1 MAYDWNKLKQDSIIG
16 FSYSSSE
23 EEAFLGLKAKVKD
36 LVKASIL
43 LRSSPDFV
51 ELKGESEPGE
61 YKISRKILPAI
72 IAEELR
78 AYIDADIPYGFQYFV
93 RYCHHNKF
101 ALDTDLVIDLY
112 DFVYWWKPTQ
122 LQTDEGVLLN
132 LKLKTDRNLKAMTRD
147 IVVAIDAGHGGK
159 YPGAVGPNN
168 ILEKDVTLLISKEL
182 ERTLR
187 DTNGYKPVM
196 IRSGDETIG
205 LNDRFQNARKMG
217 ADIFISIHADG
228 FRLSSV
234 KGASVFIWS
243 DEASSTI
250 ARNLSEKQ
258 RKRIQ
263 ADINNLQPS
272 DFNED
277 LARALYPKIYENKIS
292 QSKILGTKILDQLKR
307 DPYTKIHKKNVEFAD
322 FRVLKSIDI
331 PSVLVESG
339 FITNPEDAQRLKGKP
354 GRRMIA
360 RSIFLG
366 IHNYFLEN
374 PIIGTIIENNPEF
387 LSYKIQKGDVL
398 SEIAIRFGVS
408 VESIDKNNLGSLVR
422 TLLGSLMVIFVF
434 YSLPLLI
441 NFTNDNILNGAEF
454 RNNSKSVLA
463 YTLDKKNNGLLVPF
477 KPETS

>member
-1 MAYDWNKLKQDSIIG
+1 MRQAQTY
-16 FSYSSSE
+16 
-23 EEAFLGLKAKVKD
+23 FLIGLKVMNKFLLILILSVAAQSNELAFKDIKETSDGSINISFGLEKVSYINSYTLENPSRLVFD
-36 LVKASIL
+36 INQANVKAPINEIYNY
-43 LRSSPDFV
+43 PI
-51 ELKGESEPGE
+51 K
-61 YKISRKILPAI
+61 KI
-72 IAEELR
+72 R
-78 AYIDADIPYGFQYFV
+78 ASNEKDNTRI
-93 RYCHHNKF
+93 
-101 ALDTDLVIDLY
+101 VIDLY

-122 LQTDEGVLLN
+122 LQTEEGVVLN
-132 LKLKTDRNLKAMTRD
+132 LKLKNNKNLKTMTRD

-187 DTNGYKPVM
+187 DTRGYQPVM
-196 IRSGDETIG
+196 IRGGDETIG
-205 LNDRFQNARKMG
+205 LNDRYQNARKMG

-263 ADINNLQPS
+263 ADINNLEPS

-277 LARALYPKIYENKIS
+277 LARKLYPEIYEKKVN

-339 FITNPEDAQRLKGKP
+339 FITNPEDAERLKGKA

-374 PIIGTIIENNPEF
+374 PIKGTIVENKPEF

-408 VESIDKNNLGSLVR
+408 VESIDKNNKLNNRPIYPGQ
-422 TLLGSLMVIFVF
+422 
-434 YSLPLLI
+434 
-441 NFTNDNILNGAEF
+441 IL
-454 RNNSKSVLA
+454 KI
-463 YTLDKKNNGLLVPF
+463 YI
-477 KPETS
+477 